1 MRKPAT
7 PNSEKVQRCKKKKNK
22 EIMTTSKHRLLGL
35 KCSGVKVKNKSDKA
49 NLPHELLSN

>member
-7 PNSEKVQRCKKKKNK
+7 PNSEKVQRYKKKRNK